1 MTFLRLSFLS
11 LCLLLISCSSTT
23 ADFYVFGWGNSCYKE
38 GFNKS
43 CTKIKAYDSL
53 KITVSVEKQ
62 TVSYVKKAYFLD
74 NSNVVY
80 ETLENCKVI
89 DLDNFSCKDI
99 SRASGQFIDTKIFKN
114 RLITDSYILSLGTFI
129 GKEIDRDTFHFINE
143 NRLLVNIGSAIF
155 IFLFFVGLF
164 SKN

>member
-1 MTFLRLSFLS
+1 MTLLRLSFMS

-38 GFNKS
+38 GFKRS

-53 KITVSVEKQ
+53 KLTVSVQKQ
-62 TVSYVKKAYFLD
+62 SVSYVRKAYFLD

-89 DLDNFSCKDI
+89 DLENFSCENL
-99 SRASGQFIDTKIFKN
+99 SRASGQFIDTKIFKD
-114 RLITDSYILSLGTFI
+114 RLITDSIILSIGTYV
-129 GKEIDRDTFHFINE
+129 GQEIDRDIFNFIND
-143 NRLLVNIGSAIF
+143 NRLSVNIGLAIF
-155 IFLFFVGLF
+155 MILFFVGLT